1 MAEYQK
7 FRSALNGFNREDVV
21 RYIEYI
27 NNRHAFQVNQLKDEL
42 QMLKAERMS
51 STASGDDS
59 SVLLEQSEA
68 RCTALEAEIASL
80 QAQLAEALQE
90 KPNASDELEAYRRAE
105 RAESAAKE
113 RVNQLYAQANG
124 ALSEAALAV
133 DDKAAH
139 ISTISDQIYAQLSQL
154 QAAIVSGKDT
164 INAAAAALYAV
175 RPIEEQK

>member
-42 QMLKAERMS
+42 QTLKAKCMPS
-51 STASGDDS
+51 DASCEDLAP
-59 SVLLEQSEA
+59 LLEQSKA
-68 RCTALEAEIASL
+68 RCSALEAEIVSL
-80 QAQLAEALQE
+80 QAQLAEALQG
-90 KPNASDELEAYRRAE
+90 KPKTSDELEAYRRAE

-124 ALSEAALAV
+124 VLSEATLAV
-133 DDKAAH
+133 DNTATQ
-139 ISTISDQIYAQLSQL
+139 IGTISDQICAQLSQL
-154 QAAIVSGKDT
+154 QAAVTSGKDT

-175 RPIEEQK
+175 HPIDEQK